1 MANKLS
7 SGLTQEQMAEYHLDT
22 LANGL
27 RLVTV
32 PMDHLHSAEMVVYV
46 AVGGRHETEEE
57 SGIAHFLEHM
67 LFRGTAEFATSAELE
82 QAFES
87 IGGAINASTDAETT
101 CFHSRLH
108 PDHLTEGVAL
118 FASMLRRPSF
128 NDIDIERRIIL
139 EEAQEDFNEHGV
151 QINPDN
157 LMVELLWP
165 DHPLGQSLIG
175 TEKSISAI
183 GLQQLRQ
190 FYSLNYTPENIL
202 LCCCGPLDRANLLR
216 QVEAELGDW
225 QGKAPAPPLS
235 APQSKIK
242 GPKITWVKD
251 SDSQISIQLAFRLP
265 GRDDPRILQLRILR
279 RLLSWGGN
287 ARLTLRLREKL
298 GLTYAVDANCS
309 LLADTGYLAIDLAV
323 RPDNLLPAVRELLLV
338 LDELR
343 QTQIPQ
349 EELSNTLRSYLFDL
363 DFARDEPESQSIRYG
378 WGLQANYLCTLEKE
392 RQDLLQLTP
401 EKLQKTACE
410 LLQANQLGLV
420 IIGPWEPSDQPEI
433 NKILKT
439 FQQK

>member
-1 MANKLS
+1 
-7 SGLTQEQMAEYHLDT
+7 MAEYHLDK

-32 PMDHLHSAEMVVYV
+32 PMAHLHSAEMVAYV
-46 AVGGRHETEEE
+46 AVGARHETEEQ

-67 LFRGTAEFATSAELE
+67 LFRGTEEFATSTELE
-82 QAFES
+82 LAFEA

-108 PDHLTEGVAL
+108 PDHLAEGVAL
-118 FASMLRRPSF
+118 FASMLRRPGF

-139 EEAQEDFNEHGV
+139 EEAQEDFNEQGV

-157 LMVELLWP
+157 LMVKLLWP

-175 TEKSISAI
+175 TEQSISAI
-183 GLQQLRQ
+183 GLEQLRQ
-190 FYSLNYTPENIL
+190 FYSSHYTPENL
-202 LCCCGPLDRANLLR
+202 VLCCCGPLDRADLRR
-216 QVEAELGDW
+216 QVEAEFGAW
-225 QGKAPAPPLS
+225 QGKTPVLPLPAPQPE
-235 APQSKIK
+235 AW
-242 GPKITWVKD
+242 GPKTSWVKD

-279 RLLSWGGN
+279 RLLAWGGN

-298 GLTYAVDANCS
+298 GLTYAVDASCS

-343 QTQIPQ
+343 QTRITR

-363 DFARDEPESQSIRYG
+363 DFARDQPESQSIRYG
-378 WGLQANYLCTLEKE
+378 WGLQADYLCTLEKE

-401 EKLQKTACE
+401 EKLQQTACE
-410 LLQANQLGLV
+410 LLNADQLGLV

-433 NKILKT
+433 DKILKT
-439 FQQK
+439 YQ